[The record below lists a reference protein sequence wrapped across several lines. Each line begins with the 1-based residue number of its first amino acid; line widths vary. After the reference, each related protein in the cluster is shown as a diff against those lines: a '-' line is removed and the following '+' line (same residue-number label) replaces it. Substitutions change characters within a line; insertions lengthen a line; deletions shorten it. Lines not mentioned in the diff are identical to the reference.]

1 MVNVS
6 RGLLSEI
13 EAELDAAFVELR
25 LTADRVSALAELRGL
40 AVAEAVRRRRSVTAT
55 ELLQLAPDE
64 DTRTRLVVLLRK
76 LRGDRGRY

>member
-13 EAELDAAFVELR
+13 EAELDAALVELR

-40 AVAEAVRRRRSVTAT
+40 AVAEAVRRKRSVTAT

>member
-6 RGLLSEI
+6 RGLLSEL
-13 EAELDAAFVELR
+13 EAELDAALVELR

>member
-13 EAELDAAFVELR
+13 EAELDAALVELR

>member
-13 EAELDAAFVELR
+13 EAELDAALVELR

-40 AVAEAVRRRRSVTAT
+40 AVAEAVRRRRSVTAP